1 MTHSSLPRRRA
12 LGLLAASLASGAWPA
27 WASDA
32 GTGTTAATAATAG
45 TAGAWPTRPLTA
57 IVPFAPGGAGN
68 GSLRILAELI
78 GPRIG
83 QPIVVDNRP
92 GAGGITGT
100 LAVTSSHDDHMLLL
114 GSTTMTILPALRNDL
129 GYDVQRD
136 LQPVGMISTQPLV
149 LAVAANSPLHGIDDL
164 VAKGRAGELS
174 AGNSGVGTLSHLAT
188 ELLNQKLGARILA
201 VPYKGDSVLIP
212 DVVAGTVSLGVMN
225 LPVAL
230 PLIQAGRLR
239 AVAVTS
245 AQPLASLPGVP
256 VLRSRGDEF
265 VIAGWAAL
273 FAAKKVPAAGVE
285 RLGQLL
291 REALDTPSVRERFA
305 GFGVTPQASTPAQLR
320 AFVRSETARW
330 GELVRGR
337 GIKLE

>member
-1 MTHSSLPRRRA
+1 MAAQALPRRRA
-12 LGLLAASLASGAWPA
+12 LGLLAGALAPALWPGRGAA
-27 WASDA
+27 QGA
-32 GTGTTAATAATAG
+32 GT
-45 TAGAWPTRPLTA
+45 WPTRPVTV

-68 GSLRILAELI
+68 GSVRILAERL
-78 GPRIG
+78 GPRLG
-83 QPIVVDNRP
+83 QPLVVENRP

-100 LAVTSSHDDHMLLL
+100 AFVTASGDDHTLLM
-114 GSTTMTILPALRNDL
+114 GSTTMTILPALRSDL

-149 LAVAANSPLHGIDDL
+149 LAVAAASPVRSLDDL
-164 VAKGRAGELS
+164 VGMGRQGGLS
-174 AGNSGVGTLSHLAT
+174 AGNSGVGTLSHLTT
-188 ELLNQKLGARILA
+188 ELLNHKLGTRLLP

-230 PLIQAGRLR
+230 PLIQSGRLR
-239 AVAVTS
+239 ALAVTS

-256 VLRSRGDEF
+256 LLRTRGEEF

-273 FAAKKVPAAGVE
+273 FAARPVPAAGVE

-291 REALDTPSVRERFA
+291 REALASPAVAERFA
-305 GFGVTPQASTPAQLR
+305 AFGVAPAASTPAQLR
-320 AFVRSETARW
+320 DFVQQETARW
-330 GELVRGR
+330 GELVRSR
-337 GIKLE
+337 GIKP